1 MKIRVKK
8 VVKEISTA
16 AAVVGFPVANRRKRK
31 SNSQNL
37 EEMFS
42 SSTQTGGVR
51 ISIVSGE
58 DEHAGH
64 VEKSQHQGLRN
75 VMKEVEDTIDLDDFN
90 TDDQIMATDSD
101 EDVEPEERMTQVQI
115 LYPEIYKEL
124 FSRGFKLFK
133 VLGRGHFGAVF
144 SAEDLETGGDYVIKA
159 VGLGNANKVGD
170 AAVDRELSNYATVSA
185 AAGTDVRMWR
195 HFPEVYDTF
204 KVTISEQDFT
214 DDIGFI
220 VMEKLVPLTS
230 DESAFIPDVNFV
242 VARKKP
248 MDAADVNDYAI
259 GRDQS
264 IKAKNFIN
272 SGMPNVERYI
282 IDAFRDITGEFDVF
296 GKGDKEVDDLGAR
309 LNPRVL
315 KRYHTMASQDAEK
328 LDQIK
333 MNLEQQMLQT
343 RGYDMANY
351 YYILAEEVEEAPE
364 AIVVLLDMMI
374 TLVKLGKLMLD
385 RDENTEGVIRSLTRS
400 SIQKVATAFI
410 NGIRKNTSI
419 PMGFSQYNIGGE
431 WSGSPGRDLTTAI
444 QLLHKKTGL
453 FAKDIH
459 DQNVMKRE
467 GGGDIVIVD
476 LGLFRM
482 DPKFKEEVNDL
493 SESITK
499 DRAYRIKILT
509 KGKKSYII

>member
-16 AAVVGFPVANRRKRK
+16 AAVGSIGFPVDNKRKRK
-31 SNSQNL
+31 SNSENL

-51 ISIVSGE
+51 KIRISGE
-58 DEHAGH
+58 KEHAGH
-64 VEKSQHQGLRN
+64 VERSKQQGLRN
-75 VMKEVEDTIDLDDFN
+75 VMEDIEDTINLDDSN
-90 TDDQIMATDSD
+90 GDSD
-101 EDVEPEERMTQVQI
+101 KESKERMTQAEI

-124 FSRGFKLFK
+124 FDRGFKLFK
-133 VLGRGHFGAVF
+133 ILGRGHFGAVF
-144 SAEDLETGGDYVIKA
+144 SAEDLETGGEYVVKA

-170 AAVDRELSNYATVSA
+170 AAVDRELSNYTTVSA
-185 AAGTDVRMWR
+185 AAATDERMWR

-204 KVTISEQDFT
+204 KATISGEDFT

-220 VMEKLVPLTS
+220 IMEKLVPLTS
-230 DESAFIPDVNFV
+230 AESAFIPDVNFV
-242 VARKKP
+242 IARKKP
-248 MDAADVNDYAI
+248 MDAADVNDYGI

-264 IKAKNFIN
+264 IKAKDFISN
-272 SGMPNVERYI
+272 DMPGVEMYI
-282 IDAFRDITGEFDVF
+282 RDAFRDITGEFDVF
-296 GKGDKEVDDLGAR
+296 GQGDKEVDDLGAR

-315 KRYHTMASQDAEK
+315 KRYQTMASRDAEK

-333 MNLEQQMLQT
+333 MNLGQQMLLT

-351 YYILAEEVEEAPE
+351 YYILADEVTEAPE
-364 AIVVLLDMMI
+364 AIVILLDIMI

-385 RDENTEGVIRSLTRS
+385 RGENTEGVIKSLTTS

-410 NGIRKNTSI
+410 NGIRKNTSV
-419 PMGFSQYNIGGE
+419 PMGFSKYNIGGE

-493 SESITK
+493 SESIIK